1 MIERAG
7 GFADGGPDAAA
18 EVDRI
23 EQALRTM
30 AEPGQADAI
39 AKRVPREQVIGV
51 RMRHTFDL
59 AKANTHLDLDTVRE
73 LLRSNWYEMRMVAV
87 SILDARARK
96 AEPNSAER
104 TALFDL
110 YLSEHEHIDTW
121 DLVDRAAPR
130 VVGEYLLDR
139 SKDSIHQLSRSRNPW
154 ERRSAIVACFWIIRH
169 GSLDSPLV
177 VLASLVDDPEP
188 FVQTALGTALRE
200 VRRVDPAAADKF
212 SADNPTLHPAAR
224 RAMKVGRA

>member
-1 MIERAG
+1 MTERAT
-7 GFADGGPDAAA
+7 GFAQRGADAAA
-18 EVDRI
+18 ELDRM
-23 EQALRTM
+23 EKELRMM
-30 AEPGQADAI
+30 AGPGQADAI

-51 RMRHTFDL
+51 RMRHIFAL

-73 LLRSNWYEMRMVAV
+73 LLRSHWYEMRMVAV

-96 AEPNSAER
+96 AKPNSAER

-110 YLSEHEHIDTW
+110 YLSEHDHIDTW

-139 SKDSIHQLSRSRNPW
+139 PKGPIHELSRSGNHW

-169 GSLDSPLV
+169 GSLDTPLV
-177 VLASLVDDPEP
+177 VLTSLVDDPEP

-200 VRRVDPAAADKF
+200 VRRVDPTAAEKF
-212 SADNPTLHPAAR
+212 SAEHRTLHPAAR